1 MPAPTEFLSK
11 TTLLYV
17 INTNTLD
24 PRMLWTQSPYKAPA
38 RAWATLSDLSKPH
51 YPPLGSF
58 YLCGKMQTVSALLY
72 TGLGSPVGTPL
83 PARPSKGSGFISTI
97 VPTSSTH
104 TPGRLLIAFRNKN
117 SEVSKKCADYRL
129 TQPCVRAIYS
139 QGPYQSPVG
148 IFKHSFF

>member
-97 VPTSSTH
+97 VPTSST
-104 TPGRLLIAFRNKN
+104 PPSSLC
-117 SEVSKKCADYRL
+117 VSSPFL
-129 TQPCVRAIYS
+129 VPCLCVC
-139 QGPYQSPVG
+139 VF
-148 IFKHSFF
+148 IFSHVFIS